1 MSYISGRDVLHLLRF
16 VALQDGS
23 HRVRKIRGE
32 SFVLFKAIWSEAL
45 GKIAYLDDVLA
56 EGSTVEAI
64 NDVISE
70 IEGYESDVE
79 NYISEMETITDDC
92 RSAIDACFF
101 MKILGKSLILPSLSD
116 LPRCICLPRDL
127 PP

>member
-1 MSYISGRDVLHLLRF
+1 MSYISGRDVLYLLRF

-23 HRVRKIRGE
+23 HRVGKLRGE

-45 GKIAYLDDVLA
+45 GKIAHLDDVLA

-79 NYISEMETITDDC
+79 NYISEMETITD
-92 RSAIDACFF
+92 S
-101 MKILGKSLILPSLSD
+101 SD
-116 LPRCICLPRDL
+116 KASRPHASCVWKVAART
-127 PP
+127 